1 MAQPNRENL
10 SRTDR
15 RALAAVAAQFFVNG
29 ALPAS
34 FIPRLPEIRDQV
46 DISIAGIGL
55 LISIAGV
62 AGLLGSA
69 VVGPAVARFGTRR
82 VMLSAGVVI
91 SISLGVIGLAR
102 VPAVLLLGLTG
113 MAAFDVLVDVPMN
126 MQASWISA
134 RRHTP
139 VMNRLHGLWSL
150 GTLVG
155 GLSAAS
161 IAAVGVSLT
170 AHLIAAGTVLLSVLW
185 FVGSNLLRTDEI
197 HRGSAEFGTGPRR
210 IPPVLI
216 LFALAG
222 LFGLAL
228 EYTASDWAAF
238 RLVDDFGA
246 SPGFAGL
253 GYIATTGGMTAGR
266 LAGDWASVRL
276 GTYRL
281 LLTAVALSGAGLA
294 IATLTPNRYTTLLGY
309 LIAGLGTATLLPRLY
324 DDAARLPGLPGAG
337 LGALTAGIRLGTL
350 AIPVAVGTLAASH
363 LSVGSAIAIVTLPS
377 VVAFQVVVLTL
388 RRAAGIFGEPQPV
401 EPGVLEDD

>member
-1 MAQPNRENL
+1 MRQDSL
-10 SRTDR
+10 SRIDR
-15 RALAAVAAQFFVNG
+15 RALAAVAVQFFVNG

-34 FIPRLPEIRDQV
+34 FVPRLPEIRDQV

-55 LISIAGV
+55 LISIAGLTGV
-62 AGLLGSA
+62 IGSA
-69 VVGPAVARFGTRR
+69 VVGPAVARLGTRR
-82 VMLSAGVVI
+82 VMLGSGVVI
-91 SISLGVIGLAR
+91 SVSLAVIGVAET
-102 VPAVLLLGLTG
+102 PAVLLIGFMG
-113 MAAFDVLVDVPMN
+113 MMAFDVMVDVPMN

-139 VMNRLHGLWSL
+139 VMNRLHGLWSM

-155 GLSAAS
+155 GVTSTA

-170 AHLIAAGTVLLSVLW
+170 THLIAAAIVLLSVLW
-185 FVGSNLLRTDEI
+185 FVGSNLLRTDEF
-197 HRGSAEFGTGPRR
+197 HERSADSGTAKRR
-210 IPPVLI
+210 MSPVLI

-222 LFGLAL
+222 LFGLTL

-253 GYIATTGGMTAGR
+253 GYIAATGGMTVGR
-266 LAGDWASVRL
+266 LAGDWALVRV

-281 LLTAVALSGAGLA
+281 LLTAVGLTGFGLV
-294 IATLTPNRYTTLLGY
+294 IATLTPNRYLTLLGY

-324 DDAARLPGLPGAG
+324 DDAAKLPGMPGAG

-350 AIPVAVGTLAASH
+350 AIPVAVGALAASA

-377 VVAFQVVVLTL
+377 VLAFLAVVLAL
-388 RRAAGIFGEPQPV
+388 RGIAGVFG
-401 EPGVLEDD
+401 DS

>member
-1 MAQPNRENL
+1 MSQASL

-15 RALAAVAAQFFVNG
+15 NALAAVAVQFFVNG

-46 DISIAGIGL
+46 DITVAEIGL
-55 LISIAGV
+55 LISIAGLT
-62 AGLLGSA
+62 GLIGSA

-91 SISLGVIGLAR
+91 SISLGIIGVAA
-102 VPAVLLLGLTG
+102 VPAVLLIGLIG
-113 MAAFDVLVDVPMN
+113 MMAFDVMVDVPMN

-155 GLSAAS
+155 GLFAAG
-161 IAAVGVSLT
+161 IAAAGVSLT
-170 AHLIAAGTVLLSVLW
+170 THLIGAGFVLLSVLW
-185 FVGSNLLRTDEI
+185 FVGSNLLRNDES
-197 HRGSAEFGTGPRR
+197 HNGDPEAETARRGPSPAL
-210 IPPVLI
+210 V
-216 LFALAG
+216 LFALTG
-222 LFGLAL
+222 LFALAL

-253 GYIATTGGMTAGR
+253 GYIAATGGMTAGR
-266 LAGDWASVRL
+266 LAGDWAAVRL
-276 GTYRL
+276 GTFRL
-281 LLTAVALSGAGLA
+281 LLTAVALSGIGLA
-294 IATLTPNRYTTLLGY
+294 VASLTPNRYITLLGY
-309 LIAGLGTATLLPRLY
+309 LIAGVGTATLLPRLY
-324 DDAARLPGLPGAG
+324 DDAAKLPGLPGAA

-350 AIPVAVGTLAASH
+350 AIPVAVGALAASS
-363 LSVGSAIAIVTLPS
+363 LSVGSSIAIITLPS
-377 VVAFQVVVLTL
+377 VAAFLIVVLAL
-388 RRAAGIFGEPQPV
+388 RRTAGVFAEA
-401 EPGVLEDD
+401 